1 MFFFFFP
8 FPKYPLNPGYER
20 IYKSQWRIS
29 SNPDKPMAF
38 QPPYLC
44 QWRETSGVKNGIN
57 YHFCVFHFF
66 KLKYGWFTMFVNSCC
81 TAKWFGYTYIYIHLL
96 FKRKWCKFLYWILFS
111 IIHCLATNVISL
123 VLGISFRIL
132 TNAAKISASERESQI
147 WWLCWLRQ
155 ASDFWTLRF
164 CPSVQSLSET
174 FINPRSY
181 TFPMLDLSMEI
192 SSDSVR
198 QFLQLCYG

>member
-1 MFFFFFP
+1 MGVPVSPYSFLGTCSFSGQRDTVQVMIISSSGSSRPRGAFTLIIIIGVLFFFP

-81 TAKWFGYTYIYIHLL
+81 TAKWFGYTYIYMYCLRGNGVNSYIE
-96 FKRKWCKFLYWILFS
+96 FS
-111 IIHCLATNVISL
+111 SPLST
-123 VLGISFRIL
+123 VL
-132 TNAAKISASERESQI
+132 Q
-147 WWLCWLRQ
+147 
-155 ASDFWTLRF
+155 
-164 CPSVQSLSET
+164 
-174 FINPRSY
+174 
-181 TFPMLDLSMEI
+181 PMLL
-192 SSDSVR
+192 VW
-198 QFLQLCYG
+198 F